1 MSAGACRVEVDL
13 QNAWDNDTSG
23 VKYPAAAL
31 TKIPSQAHALWI
43 NMWLVNHDVKIP
55 ADELK

>member
-1 MSAGACRVEVDL
+1 MSAPDCRVEVSL
-13 QNAWDNDTSG
+13 KNAWNNDTSG
-23 VKYPAAAL
+23 VNYPAANL

-55 ADELK
+55 EAELK